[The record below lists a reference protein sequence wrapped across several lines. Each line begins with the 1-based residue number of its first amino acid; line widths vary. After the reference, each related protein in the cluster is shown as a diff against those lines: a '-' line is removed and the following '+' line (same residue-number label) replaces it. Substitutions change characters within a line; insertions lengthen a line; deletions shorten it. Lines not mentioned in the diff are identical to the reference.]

1 MKKVLLALTLS
12 IALAGCATTYK
23 PSTEMTRLKAGM
35 DNNQAKQIF
44 YKNLLP
50 SKGVDGLCSTS
61 FSRQDG
67 KPPKLIDSGYSIE
80 AWRVGD
86 FIREEA
92 DPVTKRTMRYY
103 KKIFYTQEL
112 KFADITKI
120 RVKMNGDHVC
130 GKGDYFISLHE
141 GLGKVVGIVISRDS
155 LDPFLAAV
163 STLAPNA
170 KLIEGVGL

>member
-1 MKKVLLALTLS
+1 MKKALLALTLS
-12 IALAGCATTYK
+12 IVLAGCATTYK

-61 FSRQDG
+61 FSRQEG

-86 FIREEA
+86 FIKEET

-120 RVKMNGDHVC
+120 RVKKNDDRVC
-130 GKGDYFISLHE
+130 GKGDYLISLHE
-141 GLGKVVGIVISRDS
+141 GLGKVVGIVMSKDS
-155 LDPFLAAV
+155 LDQFLAAV
-163 STLAPNA
+163 STLTPNA

>member
-12 IALAGCATTYK
+12 IALAGCATAYK

-35 DNNQAKQIF
+35 DNNQARQIF

-50 SKGVDGLCSTS
+50 SKGVDGLCYTS
-61 FSRQDG
+61 FSRQEG
-67 KPPKLIDSGYSIE
+67 KPPRLNDSGYSIE

-86 FIREEA
+86 FIREET

-120 RVKMNGDHVC
+120 RVQKNEGHGC
-130 GKGDYFISLHE
+130 GKGDYLIRLHE
-141 GLGKVVGIVISRDS
+141 GLGKPVGIVISRDS
-155 LDPFLAAV
+155 LDQLLAAV